1 MNAISENE
9 EFLTTQIITY
19 LENKRS
25 LIGNI
30 QKGERVFYTHQN
42 ALLIDTYRSLID
54 EVVPRE
60 ELKNFFLAPLITQA
74 LAALGLRQRMRFPEL
89 QEKLSS
95 HNRCSVILIQSLR
108 FFKKT
113 L

>member
-19 LENKRS
+19 LGNKRS

-42 ALLIDTYRSLID
+42 ALLIDTYRTLID
-54 EVVPRE
+54 EVVPWE
-60 ELKNFFLAPLITQA
+60 ELKKFFLAPLITQA
-74 LAALGLRQRMRFPEL
+74 
-89 QEKLSS
+89 
-95 HNRCSVILIQSLR
+95 
-108 FFKKT
+108 
-113 L
+113 

>member
-19 LENKRS
+19 LGNKRS

-60 ELKNFFLAPLITQA
+60 ELKKFFLAPLITQA
-74 LAALGLRQRMRFPEL
+74 RLLWGFGKGCAFQNYR
-89 QEKLSS
+89 K
-95 HNRCSVILIQSLR
+95 N
-108 FFKKT
+108 
-113 L
+113 